1 MVLDAAFAREFLG
14 YRKTVFAAPFILYLW
29 AAVLRD
35 AIYLRGLAI
44 RSPSSE
50 GGRTQ

>member
-1 MVLDAAFAREFLG
+1 MVLDAALAREFLG

-35 AIYLRGLAI
+35 AIGLSA
-44 RSPSSE
+44 RSGHSVSKL
-50 GGRTQ
+50 